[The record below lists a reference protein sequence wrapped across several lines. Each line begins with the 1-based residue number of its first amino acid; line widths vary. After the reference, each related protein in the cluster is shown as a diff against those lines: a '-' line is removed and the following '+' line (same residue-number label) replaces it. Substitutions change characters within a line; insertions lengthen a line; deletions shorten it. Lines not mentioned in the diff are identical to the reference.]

1 MTEHEIEI
9 NESKY
14 RPPMKLKLI
23 KEMDD
28 HAQESLYNAAIV
40 VNTSTQEFTKN
51 ICKAINEAA
60 ITIEK
65 QLELLDVDFPDLDL
79 PRSPEE
85 IKRNIKHE
93 KNPMRLKQLNK
104 ELNES
109 YKAYK
114 RK

>member
-1 MTEHEIEI
+1 
-9 NESKY
+9 
-14 RPPMKLKLI
+14 MKPI
-23 KEMDD
+23 KIIGIDERAQKTLYDAAVILNTNAQVCMEKVCNAIDD
-28 HAQESLYNAAIV
+28 MAA
-40 VNTSTQEFTKN
+40 
-51 ICKAINEAA
+51 
-60 ITIEK
+60 TIEK
-65 QLELLDVDFPDLDL
+65 QLELLDVDIPDLEL

-85 IKRNIKHE
+85 IKKDIKHE